1 MRVIDKYNKKKD
13 IEILWEE
20 DVVLIDDKV
29 YVVTDFWKNLK
40 LCMHYEYRL
49 FCLNDGKIN
58 DDLTIIEFGKTL
70 SSSIYFEKIEYNMF
84 LGDIIYDIK
93 PTDLN
98 GGDVFLY
105 NNSIFIRTNKKGEF
119 DRPCLYYIEA
129 LEYETKKVVSFRIEP
144 YAKIVQYYPNAYAE
158 VIRNDKR

>member
-13 IEILWEE
+13 IEILWRK
-20 DVVLIDDKV
+20 DTVLINGKI
-29 YVVTDFWKNLK
+29 YVVTDFWENLK

-98 GGDVFLY
+98 GGDIFLY
-105 NNSIFIRTNKKGEF
+105 NDSIFIKTNKEGYF
-119 DRPCLYYIEA
+119 DKFGFYYIEV
-129 LEYETKKVVSFRIEP
+129 LDYRTKKLIPLRLEP
-144 YAKIVQYYPNAYAE
+144 YVADIKKYANAYIE
-158 VIRNDKR
+158 VIR